1 MQVRQLIGKV
11 EDVKASRRER
21 EQIIC
26 LNESGQLAVLYEYLI
41 ERVNTF
47 EISIIDGQYFS
58 EWLGESVSLNH
69 LVCLLRRDI
78 VEHSGVK
85 VSAQLAGKIT
95 SWFLKGLVYAC
106 VESGTVELDARLIM
120 ERLNLSTETPLAPAA
135 D

>member
-1 MQVRQLIGKV
+1 
-11 EDVKASRRER
+11 
-21 EQIIC
+21 
-26 LNESGQLAVLYEYLI
+26 LNETGQLAVLYEYLI
-41 ERVNTF
+41 ERVNDL

-78 VEHSGVK
+78 VEHSGVD

-95 SWFLKGLVYAC
+95 TWFLKGLVYAC

-120 ERLNLSTETPLAPAA
+120 ERLNLSPDSPLTPVA